1 MCNATALF
9 IFRRR
14 QLAGELQRIVAHIQ
28 TLEKQAAAVHEY
40 EFVVFLHDCFA
51 QALGKSL
58 KLNQEEA
65 GVRRIT
71 RKWKDYDRYAG
82 LIPLL
87 IQHRINPQAFFTFA
101 VAARQRKRIPPLI
114 SNIATPATIEHFLQW
129 RKLNTHR
136 AATYLTNKTYEDQL
150 VSQLRND
157 AISLTS
163 FLLRKPVI
171 ALNANDAFLFSSP
184 GRVMLNLTQDFPLD
198 SIELV
203 FLEDMRFNPA
213 FLRRTTQ
220 AWNAALRAQMARV
233 QALDHELRDAQFRAK
248 LQRIS
253 ELLRVLCIPNDHQRK
268 T

>member
-1 MCNATALF
+1 MCYQTALF

-14 QLAGELQRIVAHIQ
+14 QLVGELQRVAQHVK
-28 TLEKQAAAVHEY
+28 TLEQQAAEIHEH
-40 EFVVFLHDCFA
+40 ELVVFLHDCLA

-58 KLNQEEA
+58 KLNREEA

-87 IQHRINPQAFFTFA
+87 VQHKINPQVFFTFV

-114 SNIATPATIEHFLQW
+114 SNIATPSAIEHFLQW

-150 VSQLRND
+150 TSQLRND
-157 AISLTS
+157 LISLTS

-171 ALNANDAFLFSSP
+171 ALNANDAFLFSSA
-184 GRVMLNLTQDFPLD
+184 GRVMLSLTQDFQLD
-198 SIELV
+198 SIESI

-213 FLRRTTQ
+213 FLHRTVS
-220 AWNAALRAQMARV
+220 AWNAGLRAQTSCI
-233 QALDHELRDAQFRAK
+233 QALDHELRDAQFRTK
-248 LQRIS
+248 LHSIT
-253 ELLRVLCIPNDHQRK
+253 ELLRVLQVPNDY
-268 T
+268 